1 MKELRGTTE
10 TSSGAMLLYGKRAR
24 IGGGFLALC
33 TVASIETVVELV
45 GRLVVVVEVVVLVG
59 AAVVR

>member
-1 MKELRGTTE
+1 
-10 TSSGAMLLYGKRAR
+10 MLLYGKRAR